1 MDIVGVTSEF
11 IAIWG
16 GTNNKL
22 ELLDSKNF
30 KMIDSISCGNEN
42 KDVSSLLYDK
52 NSSLLISG
60 TQSGTL
66 DMWQISKN
74 GLIKDKE
81 FKIGDN
87 IYWLQRTN
95 EYVAFSTSTMG
106 IIFYWI
112 QEQKLLSVPKSV
124 EHQKV
129 MVN

>member
-1 MDIVGVTSEF
+1 MTSEF

>member
-1 MDIVGVTSEF
+1 LDIVGVTSEF

>member
-1 MDIVGVTSEF
+1 
-11 IAIWG
+11 
-16 GTNNKL
+16 
-22 ELLDSKNF
+22 
-30 KMIDSISCGNEN
+30 MIDSISCGNEN